1 MARTQREISVAEF
14 FAKNRH
20 LLGYD
25 NPSKALLTA
34 VREAVDNALDACEE
48 GGILPD
54 IDVELTLARQGSQ
67 RPDPDGDDGDPQ
79 GNGKAAG
86 RASRRRAPAGVL
98 DRYRLVVTDNGPG
111 IVRAQISRIFGKL
124 LYGSKFHRLRMSRG
138 QQGIGISAAALYGQ
152 LTTGKPVRIV
162 SRPAAKKPAHLFELQ
177 IDTRRNEPHIVT
189 EEDTNDFPHPTGTR
203 IELELE
209 GRFAGGNKGIFEY
222 LRQTA
227 LANPHAQIRFT
238 APGGQLPHV
247 FVRAVHEVP
256 QQPRE
261 IQPHPYGVELGTLIK
276 MLGATKAR
284 RVSTFL
290 KEEFCRVSDRV
301 AAEILKEAHLPAQI
315 SPKKVVRGDA
325 EKLHTAM
332 NTVRVMAPPTDC
344 LAPIGETAMVEGLK
358 KEVDAAFYTAITRS
372 PAVYRGH
379 PFQIEVA
386 LAYGEPLPADQPARV
401 FRFANRVPLL
411 YQGGGCAIT
420 KAVTS
425 TSWRKY
431 DVQQPRGGMP
441 VGPLAIYVHMASV
454 WVPFTSESKEA
465 IASYDE
471 IIREIR
477 LGLQECGRR
486 VGLHIRKHR
495 RLIEAKRKADY
506 ITKYLPA
513 IAEALRDLLDLDA
526 KETEQVAGVLE
537 DTLRR
542 SRKV

>member
-54 IDVELTLARQGSQ
+54 IDVELTLSRQGS
-67 RPDPDGDDGDPQ
+67 RKDEPAADEKK
-79 GNGKAAG
+79 NGRA
-86 RASRRRAPAGVL
+86 ASRRGPAGVL

-152 LTTGKPVRIV
+152 LTTGKPIRIT
-162 SRPAAKKPAHLFELQ
+162 SRTSPRKPAHLFELQ
-177 IDTRRNEPHIVT
+177 IDTRRNEPEIVR
-189 EEDTNDFPHPTGTR
+189 ENDQDEFPYETGTR

-209 GRFAGGNKGIFEY
+209 GRYAGGGKGVFEY

-256 QQPRE
+256 IQPRE

-276 MLGATKAR
+276 MLGGTKAR
-284 RVSTFL
+284 RVSTFMR
-290 KEEFCRVSDRV
+290 EEFCRVSERV
-301 AAEILKEAHLPAQI
+301 AAEILKEARLPAQI
-315 SPKKVVRGDA
+315 SPKKVVRGEA

-332 NTVRVMAPPTDC
+332 NTVRIMAPPTDC
-344 LAPIGETAMVEGLK
+344 LAPIGEEAMVEGLK
-358 KEVDAAFYTAITRS
+358 KEVDAHFYTAITRS

-379 PFQIEVA
+379 PFQVEVA
-386 LAYGEPLPADQPARV
+386 LAYGEPLPGDQPARC

-431 DVQQPRGGMP
+431 DIQQPRGGMP

-465 IASYDE
+465 VASYDE
-471 IIREIR
+471 IVKEIR

-486 VGLHIRKHR
+486 VGLHIRKR
-495 RLIEAKRKADY
+495 RRFAEAQRKSEY

-513 IAEALRDLLDLDA
+513 IAEALRDILELDEQ
-526 KETEQVAGVLE
+526 ETKQVAEVLA
-537 DTLRR
+537 DVLRR
-542 SRKV
+542 SRSP